1 LEVHHRAV
9 GGFRFQVSGFRYQV
23 SGFRSQVSGFRFQG
37 SVSPSE
43 RLLRAGYNTA
53 WRGSLLGVFV
63 LCTAQFSSITN
74 TNTLVKHGKF
84 N

>member
-1 LEVHHRAV
+1 MFQVS
-9 GGFRFQVSGFRYQV
+9 GFSFQVSGFR
-23 SGFRSQVSGFRFQG
+23 FQVSGFRFQG

-63 LCTAQFSSITN
+63 LCTAQFSSMTY
-74 TNTLVKHGKF
+74 TTTLIKHGKF